1 MNKILRFTF
10 VAAMALISSLS
21 FAQNT
26 VTFTAGTDKGAD
38 GGTPASD
45 VSLTKEGITL
55 HVTNASGNAGVLGRT
70 DNYRFYKN
78 STLEISSTVG
88 NIVKVVFTCT
98 AEGTKKYGPG
108 CFADPST
115 GSYSYEG
122 KTGTWTGSAPS
133 FTLTASSAQVQAK
146 TIEVTY
152 STSEA
157 GLAAP
162 VISGTNNFSETST
175 ITITAAEGTTVY
187 YTING
192 QDPDDREGLKYT
204 DPFTIDATTTVK
216 AIAYKGGK
224 QSSIAEKT
232 FTKLVTSNAADIA
245 AFNKL
250 ADNTPAV
257 LTLNNAK
264 VLYSWTSDKGNNS
277 TYIRDA
283 SGALCLFNVGLDLK
297 AGQVLNGTVD
307 LTKATNYGIAEGKK
321 NDKTSKTTFTAVDG
335 DDPVAT
341 EIKPADAA
349 AHLSDLVQFSNV
361 NIVDDGG
368 YFYIVDGDNKVQV
381 FNGFYIKNYTV
392 AAAKGVDVK
401 GIMKIF
407 KGTYE
412 ICPIEVP
419 VATGISEIKADKA
432 ALDANAPMYNLAGQR
447 VDKSFKGVVLQ
458 KGKKFLNK

>member
-26 VTFTAGTDKGAD
+26 VTFTAGTDKGNY
-38 GGTPASD
+38 SD
-45 VSLTKEGITL
+45 ANTGSDKMTKDGITIE
-55 HVTNASGNAGVLGRT
+55 TTSGKSGFAAKQ
-70 DNYRFYKN
+70 YRFGK
-78 STLEISSTVG
+78 SSTTSFSSSVG
-88 NIVKVVFTCT
+88 NITKVVFTCT

-162 VISGTNNFSETST
+162 VISGTNDFTETST
-175 ITITAAEGTTVY
+175 ITITAAEGATVY

>member
-10 VAAMALISSLS
+10 VAAMALISSLT

-175 ITITAAEGTTVY
+175 ITITAAEGATVY

>member
-10 VAAMALISSLS
+10 VAAMALISSLT

-26 VTFTAGTDKGAD
+26 VTFTAGTDKGNY
-38 GGTPASD
+38 SD
-45 VSLTKEGITL
+45 ANTGSDKMTKDGITIE
-55 HVTNASGNAGVLGRT
+55 TTSGKSGFAAKQ
-70 DNYRFYKN
+70 YRFGK
-78 STLEISSTVG
+78 SSTTSFSSSVG
-88 NIVKVVFTCT
+88 NITKVVFTCT

-133 FTLTASSAQVQAK
+133 FTLTASTAQVQATK
-146 TIEVTY
+146 IEVTY

-162 VISGTNNFSETST
+162 VISGTNDFTETST
-175 ITITAAEGTTVY
+175 ITITAAEGATVY

-192 QDPDDREGLKYT
+192 QDPDDREGKKYT
-204 DPFTIDATTTVK
+204 APFTIDATTTVK

-232 FTKLVTSNAADIA
+232 FTKLVTSNVENIA

-250 ADNTPAV
+250 ADKAPAV
-257 LTLNNAK
+257 LTLKDAK
-264 VLYSWTSDKGNNS
+264 VLYSWTTKNGNNS

-283 SGALCLFNVGLDLK
+283 SGALCLYNAGLDLK
-297 AGQVLNGTVD
+297 VGQVLNGTVN
-307 LTKATNYGIAEGKK
+307 LTRGNYNGLVQGNH
-321 NDKTSKTTFTAVDG
+321 NDNTSKTTFTAKDG

-341 EIKPADAA
+341 KITPADAA
-349 AHLSDLVQFSNV
+349 AHISDLVQLSNV
-361 NIVDDGG
+361 NIVAEGTR
-368 YFYIVDGDNKVQV
+368 FYIVEGDNKVQV
-381 FNGFYIKNYTV
+381 YNGFHLDGYTV
-392 AAAKGVDVK
+392 AAAEGVDVN
-401 GIMKIF
+401 GIMTVYN
-407 KGTYE
+407 GTYE
-412 ICPIEVP
+412 IYPIVAP

-432 ALDANAPMYNLAGQR
+432 VLDANAPMYNLAGQR
-447 VDKSFKGVVLQ
+447 VGKNFKGVVLQ

>member
-175 ITITAAEGTTVY
+175 ITITAAEGATVY

-245 AFNKL
+245 AFNAL
-250 ADNTPAV
+250 ADDAPAV

>member
-204 DPFTIDATTTVK
+204 DSFTIDATTTVK

>member
-10 VAAMALISSLS
+10 VAAMALISSLT

-26 VTFTAGTDKGAD
+26 VTFTAGTDKGSY
-38 GGTPASD
+38 SD
-45 VSLTKEGITL
+45 ANTGSDKMTKDGITIE
-55 HVTNASGNAGVLGRT
+55 TTSGKSGFAAKE
-70 DNYRFYKN
+70 YRFAK
-78 STLEISSTVG
+78 SSTTSFSSSVG
-88 NIVKVVFTCT
+88 NITKVVFTCT
-98 AEGTKKYGPG
+98 AEGTTKGGPG
-108 CFADPST
+108 CFTDPST
-115 GSYSYEG
+115 GSYSYDG

-133 FTLTASSAQVQAK
+133 FTLTASVAQVRATK
-146 TIEVTY
+146 IEVTY

-162 VISGTNNFSETST
+162 VISGTNDFTETST
-175 ITITAAEGTTVY
+175 ITITAADGATVY

-447 VDKSFKGVVLQ
+447 VGKNFKGVVLQ

>member
-55 HVTNASGNAGVLGRT
+55 HATNASGDAGVLGRT
-70 DNYRFYKN
+70 DNYRFYQK

-88 NIVKVVFTCT
+88 NITKVVFTCT
-98 AEGTKKYGPG
+98 AKNTTKYGPG

-115 GSYSYEG
+115 GSYSYDG
-122 KTGTWTGSAPS
+122 TTGTWTGSAPS
-133 FTLTASSAQVQAK
+133 FTLTASSAQVRATK
-146 TIEVTY
+146 IEVTY

-162 VISGTNNFSETST
+162 VISGTNDFTETST
-175 ITITAAEGTTVY
+175 ITITAADGATVY

-447 VDKSFKGVVLQ
+447 VGKNFKGVVLQ